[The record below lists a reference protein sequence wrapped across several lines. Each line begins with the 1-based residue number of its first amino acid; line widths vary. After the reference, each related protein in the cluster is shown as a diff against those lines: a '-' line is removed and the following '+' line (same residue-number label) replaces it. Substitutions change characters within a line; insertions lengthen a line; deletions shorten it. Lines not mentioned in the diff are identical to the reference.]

1 MFKGFVSQLFFNL
14 LRGVQRFP
22 SAALFRQERAY
33 GLFLLRR
40 DPALEIQH
48 RFIRQDTLGALL
60 LGCLGPE
67 PVGVDPKG
75 VPVFRTGRDGGSGV
89 ILRLFVCLQ
98 IPFQRTDILRRR
110 PGHSLESH
118 RAEAE
123 GPQQLL
129 CFLLIAA
136 VDDHK
141 QILL

>member
-1 MFKGFVSQLFFNL
+1 MGSSVSQAQPFSVRNVPTAF
-14 LRGVQRFP
+14 
-22 SAALFRQERAY
+22 
-33 GLFLLRR
+33 FLLRR

-48 RFIRQDTLGALL
+48 RFIRQDALSALL

-67 PVGVDPKG
+67 PVGVDPKC

-89 ILRLFVCLQ
+89 ILSLFVCLQ

-110 PGHSLESH
+110 SGHSLESH